1 MKELREKEEV
11 WERVRVRVDERVGER
26 WAHFAATS
34 QPELN
39 NGKKTL
45 VVESHKFSAEARNV
59 APRFKMAFLMTRF
72 IQLIFFYC
80 SNELG

>member
-1 MKELREKEEV
+1 MGESESVSE
-11 WERVRVRVDERVGER
+11 RVRVDERVGER

-72 IQLIFFYC
+72 IQLIFYFYY

>member
-39 NGKKTL
+39 NGKKL
-45 VVESHKFSAEARNV
+45 
-59 APRFKMAFLMTRF
+59 
-72 IQLIFFYC
+72 
-80 SNELG
+80 